1 MTETHEE
8 VLRQREAV
16 ANLGSA
22 LREVIVAHA
31 ANEVSPENLAEAARL
46 ARRITSLVSGNARE
60 LTQVASVDS
69 LPDAIRY
76 FSPVTGLGNPMSP
89 PLVFGYEGESV
100 VVRTI
105 LDRRFEGPPGFV
117 HGGVASLLLD
127 EVLGQAGTQAG
138 RWGMTAFLNIT
149 YRHALPLDTELEL
162 TSHIDWMDGRK
173 THVVGAIALASD
185 PSVLHVEAE
194 ALFIEPR
201 QEKQEHYFGALRNLD
216 GVPQSGRH
224 GRTSPLRV

>member
-8 VLRQREAV
+8 VIRQREAV

-22 LREVIVAHA
+22 LREVIVAQA

-46 ARRITSLVSGNARE
+46 ARRITSLVSGNVRE
-60 LTQVASVDS
+60 LSQVASVDS

-89 PLVFGYEGESV
+89 PLVFAYEGESV
-100 VVRTI
+100 VVRTT

-117 HGGVASLLLD
+117 HGGVTSLLLD

-138 RWGMTAFLNIT
+138 RWGMTAFLNVT

-162 TSHIDWMDGRK
+162 TSHIDWTEGRK
-173 THVVGAIALASD
+173 THVRGAIALASD
-185 PSVLHVEAE
+185 PSVPHVEAE

-201 QEKQEHYFGALRNLD
+201 QEKQERYFGDLRDLG

-224 GRTSPLRV
+224 GGTSPLRV